1 MRPERRKRHHYIPRF
16 LQKHFC
22 DADGM
27 LWYGIRYTQVVKRVS
42 PRDAFVEKEL
52 YTSYEEAH
60 ERPNDIAYEPDDR
73 YEREF
78 AELESRGAP
87 AIEKLVAG
95 TRHLVDGSSTDLLRS
110 MSSAEITACK
120 ELLISLTNRTPD
132 AMKSAIA
139 RSRPTSSDAI
149 SKLDL
154 RPLRR
159 FPDAVQDTFLQ
170 HLEWSA
176 MAQVASSSH
185 LHVPGGFDLDRCGLA
200 VAAYSNPT
208 SRFIIGS
215 CGVAHLPIAGDP
227 EYLDGTWLPI
237 TPNKAIGLDEDPTT
251 ITLHKDSESLRRRIN
266 EALAKRSKLIAGD
279 SRSLVKRMLQ
289 KR

>member
-27 LWYGIRYTQVVKRVS
+27 LWYGIRDTQVVKRVS

-73 YEREF
+73 YERRF
-78 AELESRGAP
+78 AELEGRAAP
-87 AIEKLVAG
+87 AIEKLISG
-95 TRHLVDGSSTDLLRS
+95 TRHLVDGGSTDLLRR
-110 MSSAEITACK
+110 MSSAEISACK
-120 ELLISLTNRTPD
+120 QLLISVTNRTPD
-132 AMKSAIA
+132 AIRSAIA
-139 RSRPTSSDAI
+139 RSRARSSEAI

-154 RPLRR
+154 RPLER
-159 FPDAVQDTFLQ
+159 FPTAVQIAYLQ
-170 HLEWSA
+170 RLEKSA
-176 MAQVASSSH
+176 IAHVASSSH
-185 LHVPGGFDLDRCGLA
+185 RHVPGGFDVDRWGLA
-200 VAAYSNPT
+200 VAAYSNPN

-215 CGVAHLPIAGDP
+215 CGVAHLPVGN
-227 EYLDGTWLPI
+227 WLPI
-237 TPNKAIGLDEDPTT
+237 SPNNAIVLDDDPATIVHYKDLEGLC
-251 ITLHKDSESLRRRIN
+251 SRIN
-266 EALAKRSKLIAGD
+266 EALAERSKLIAGD

-289 KR
+289 KH

>member
-1 MRPERRKRHHYIPRF
+1 MRPERRKRHHYIPVF

-27 LWYGIRYTQVVKRVS
+27 LWYGIRDIQEVKRVS

-78 AELESRGAP
+78 AELESRAAP

-139 RSRPTSSDAI
+139 RSRPRSSDAI

-170 HLEWSA
+170 RLEWSA
-176 MAQVASSSH
+176 MAHVASSSH
-185 LHVPGGFDLDRCGLA
+185 RHVPGGSDLHRCGLA
-200 VAAYSNPT
+200 VAAYSNPS

-215 CGVAHLPIAGDP
+215 CGVAQTARRGRRPERQLAAHLSQQRHRTGRRPRYHSPLQGLGRSMLPDQRGAG
-227 EYLDGTWLPI
+227 
-237 TPNKAIGLDEDPTT
+237 KAQQTDRG
-251 ITLHKDSESLRRRIN
+251 R
-266 EALAKRSKLIAGD
+266 
-279 SRSLVKRMLQ
+279 LQ
-289 KR
+289 KLG